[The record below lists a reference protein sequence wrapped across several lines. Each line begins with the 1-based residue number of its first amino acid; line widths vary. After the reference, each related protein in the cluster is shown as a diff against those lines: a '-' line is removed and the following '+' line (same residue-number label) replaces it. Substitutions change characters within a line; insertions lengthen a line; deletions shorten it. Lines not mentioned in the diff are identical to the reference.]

1 MVIYRASVDLIIK
14 VQANCNK
21 LLIKQSCVMIFKKTI
36 LVIAI
41 SGALLSA
48 CSEPQKAQ
56 TSNTDNSVKQEKT
69 ADVVI
74 SESEKANQL
83 FDAIF
88 NAGIDRNPVM
98 QTYLGIKKDYDKWYD
113 LSEEN
118 NAKELAFVKSD
129 LEKIKAL
136 NIDKLDSQTLISY
149 HLYVQKLENR
159 ISDQKWRFH
168 NYPVN
173 QMHGTHSQVPAFLIN
188 QHSISNLK
196 EAQDYISRVNGTKK
210 LMEQLV
216 TQLKLREEQ
225 DIIAPKFVFEHVIR
239 DSKNILVGAPFDEG
253 VDSTILADFTSK
265 INKIE
270 LSEADKSTL
279 SADIKAAL
287 NHGLKPGYEQ
297 LISYLTELE
306 TKADTRDGAWK
317 LPDGKTF
324 FNNALK
330 RTTTTDLTADEIHHI
345 GLNEVA
351 RIHDEMRVIMKKVG
365 FNDEL
370 ADFLEFMRTDKQ
382 FYYAADEAGRKQY
395 LDEAVAL
402 IDDMKGRLDSL
413 FLTKPKAQLK
423 VKAVEAFR
431 EKSAGKAFYQQPA
444 PDGSR
449 PGVYYANLYDM
460 EAMPTYQMA
469 ALAYHEGIPGHH
481 MQFAIKQELTGIP
494 MFRKFGGY
502 TAHTE
507 GWGLY
512 SEMIPKEIGLY
523 QDPYSDFGRLAME
536 LWRACRLVVDTGIHT
551 KQWTREQG
559 IEYYVTNTPNA
570 KSDAVKMV
578 ERHIV
583 MPSQATAYKIGM
595 IKIIELRESAKVSL
609 GDKFD
614 IREFHDVVLRNGP
627 VPLNV
632 LTQLVNEY
640 IAAKKA

>member
-1 MVIYRASVDLIIK
+1 
-14 VQANCNK
+14 
-21 LLIKQSCVMIFKKTI
+21 MILKKSI
-36 LVIAI
+36 LVIAL

-48 CSEPQKAQ
+48 CSEQKKTQ
-56 TSNTDNSVKQEKT
+56 TSNTVNAVTQEKDT
-69 ADVVI
+69 DVVI
-74 SESEKANQL
+74 SESEKANLL
-83 FDAIF
+83 FDTIF
-88 NAGIDRNPVM
+88 NASVDRNPVS
-98 QTYLGIKKDYDKWYD
+98 QTYLGLKKDYDKWND

-118 NAKELAFVKSD
+118 SVKELAFVKSD
-129 LEKIKAL
+129 LEKIKTL
-136 NIDKLDSQTLISY
+136 NTSKLDPQTLISY
-149 HLYVQKLENR
+149 HLYVQKLENN
-159 ISDQKWRFH
+159 ISDHKWRFH

-210 LMEQLV
+210 LMQQLV
-216 TQLKLREEQ
+216 TQLKLREELG
-225 DIIAPKFVFEHVIR
+225 IIAPKFVFEHVIR

-253 VDSTILADFTSK
+253 KDSTILADFTRK
-265 INKIE
+265 INEIE
-270 LSEADKSTL
+270 LSESDKLTL
-279 SADIKAAL
+279 SADIETAL
-287 NHGLKPGYEQ
+287 TNGLKPGYEQ
-297 LISYLTELE
+297 LISYLIELE

-317 LPDGKTF
+317 FPEGEAF

-330 RTTTTDLTADEIHHI
+330 RTTTTDLTADEIHNI
-345 GLNEVA
+345 GLSEVD
-351 RIHDEMRVIMKKVG
+351 RIQDEMRLIMEKVG
-365 FNDEL
+365 FEGDL
-370 ADFLEFMRTDKQ
+370 AEFLVFMRTDKQ
-382 FYYAADEAGRKQY
+382 FYYSADKAGRQQY
-395 LDEAVAL
+395 LGEAVAL

-413 FLTKPKAQLK
+413 FLMKPKAQLK

-481 MQFAIKQELTGIP
+481 MQFALNQELTGIP
-494 MFRKFGGY
+494 MFRKYGGY

-559 IEYYVTNTPNA
+559 ITYYVTNTSNA

-595 IKIIELRESAKVSL
+595 LKIIELRESAKVAL

-614 IREFHDVVLRNGP
+614 IREFHDVILRNGP

-640 IAAKKA
+640 IEAKQA

>member
-1 MVIYRASVDLIIK
+1 MTFK
-14 VQANCNK
+14 NT
-21 LLIKQSCVMIFKKTI
+21 LLV
-36 LVIAI
+36 LAI
-41 SGALLSA
+41 SSALLAA
-48 CSEPQKAQ
+48 CSEKSSSSTSKQ
-56 TSNTDNSVKQEKT
+56 TSKETEKT
-69 ADVVI
+69 TAVKAM

-88 NAGIDRNPVM
+88 DEGVLRSPMM
-98 QTYLGIKKDYDKWYD
+98 QTYLGIKTDYDKWND

-118 NAKELAFVKSD
+118 TAKELAYTQADLQRVKG
-129 LEKIKAL
+129 
-136 NIDKLDSQTLISY
+136 IDSNKLDEQTLISY
-149 HLYVQKLENR
+149 YLLVQKLENK
-159 ISDQKWRFH
+159 ISDHKWRFH

-173 QMHGTHSQVPAFLIN
+173 QMFGLHSSVPAFLIN
-188 QHSISNLK
+188 QHSIKNVK
-196 EAQDYISRVNGTKK
+196 EAQDYIARVKGAKT
-210 LMEQLV
+210 LLEQL
-216 TQLKLREEQ
+216 TIQLKLRTELG
-225 DIIAPKFVFEHVIR
+225 IVAPKFVFPHVIR
-239 DSKNILVGAPFDEG
+239 DSKNILAGAPFEEG
-253 VDSTILADFTSK
+253 KDSTILADFSK
-265 INKIE
+265 KV
-270 LSEADKSTL
+270 DKVEISDEEKSILLT
-279 SADIKAAL
+279 DVKTAL
-287 NHGLKPGYEQ
+287 ISSIQPGYEQ
-297 LISYLTELE
+297 LVSYLELLE
-306 TKADTRDGAWK
+306 KKADDRDGAWK
-317 LPDGKTF
+317 FPDGEAY

-330 RTTTTDLTADEIHHI
+330 RTTTTDLTANEIHKI
-345 GLNEVA
+345 GLSEVD
-351 RIHDEMRVIMKKVG
+351 RIHGEMRVIMGKVG
-365 FNDEL
+365 FKGEL
-370 ADFLEFMRTDKQ
+370 GEFFEFMRTDKQ
-382 FYYAADEAGRKQY
+382 FYYAADEAGKQRY

-402 IDDMKGRLDSL
+402 IDDMEGRLDSL
-413 FLTKPKAQLK
+413 FLTKPKAKLK

-431 EKSAGKAFYQQPA
+431 EQSSGKAFYQQPA

-481 MQFAIKQELTGIP
+481 MQIAIKQELTNIP
-494 MFRKFGGY
+494 KFRKFGGY

-551 KQWTREQG
+551 QKWTRDQG

-595 IKIIELRESAKVSL
+595 LKIIELREHAKVAL
-609 GDKFD
+609 GEQFD

-632 LTQLVNEY
+632 LAQLVDTY
-640 IAAKKA
+640 IASKKA